1 MARRV
6 LLVSV
11 MRSTTDGFVY
21 EAVTH
26 DCTYRFDLNWICVE
40 VIPSTSDRSLLRRLY
55 ACEGAQLTSALDP
68 TVPGCLVPKPYRGDF
83 MPPRGTYLLMVKRE
97 NGVFVVLRSARV
109 ICFERTGDTPTAEVM
124 CIPMRRQISTLAD
137 GERAQAMRMA
147 SPPSPR

>member
-1 MARRV
+1 MAQQV
-6 LLVSV
+6 LLVGA

-68 TVPGCLVPKPYRGDF
+68 SVPGCLVQKPYRGEF
-83 MPPRGTYLLMVKRE
+83 VPARGTYLLMVKRE
-97 NGVFVVLRSARV
+97 NDVFVVLRSARV
-109 ICFERTGDTPTAEVM
+109 ICFERSGDAPTAEVM

-147 SPPSPR
+147 STPLPR